1 MNIDLEHNLRN
12 SNAVYP
18 LKSTFYLYGVSQI
31 PCPDCPYKNEYPP
44 VSILKKDED
53 CFKRCQFE
61 ISIWILSKD
70 QLKLYEK
77 VRPPEK
83 KKGDIEMAIR
93 ERKII
98 ALEETLGF
106 NPHFFNL

>member
-1 MNIDLEHNLRN
+1 LNTFELEHNFRS
-12 SNAVYP
+12 SNEGYL
-18 LKSTFYLYGVSQI
+18 LKSTRYIHGVSQI

-53 CFKRCQFE
+53 CFRRCRFE
-61 ISIWILSKD
+61 ISIWILSED

-83 KKGDIEMAIR
+83 KKKDVELAIR
-93 ERKII
+93 EGKIVLI
-98 ALEETLGF
+98 EKTLGRF
-106 NPHFFNL
+106 